1 MKKLVPADKRE
12 YARYLLGR
20 VRFFMTRARR
30 HELIQYNVSPRQAY
44 ILFLLHTLGQSTTLN
59 ELAWH
64 TDRKINTLSINMTK
78 MERDGLVKK
87 VREPSSSMQIKFE
100 LTQKGIDTY
109 LKCNTDKS
117 VKAIMSVLSEE
128 ENQQLISILEKLSK
142 KAERYEI
149 GKI

>member
-1 MKKLVPADKRE
+1 MKKIVPIDKRE
-12 YARYLLGR
+12 YTRYLLGR

-30 HELIQYNVSPRQAY
+30 NELIQYHVSPRQAY

-59 ELAWH
+59 ELAWL

-78 MERDGLVKK
+78 MEKDGLVKK
-87 VREPSSSMQIKFE
+87 VRESPSALQVRFE

-109 LKCNTDKS
+109 LKCNKDKS
-117 VKAIMSVLSEE
+117 VKGIMAVLSEE
-128 ENQQLISILEKLSK
+128 ENRQLISILEKLNK

-149 GKI
+149 GKM

>member
-1 MKKLVPADKRE
+1 
-12 YARYLLGR
+12 
-20 VRFFMTRARR
+20 
-30 HELIQYNVSPRQAY
+30 
-44 ILFLLHTLGQSTTLN
+44 
-59 ELAWH
+59 
-64 TDRKINTLSINMTK
+64 MTK